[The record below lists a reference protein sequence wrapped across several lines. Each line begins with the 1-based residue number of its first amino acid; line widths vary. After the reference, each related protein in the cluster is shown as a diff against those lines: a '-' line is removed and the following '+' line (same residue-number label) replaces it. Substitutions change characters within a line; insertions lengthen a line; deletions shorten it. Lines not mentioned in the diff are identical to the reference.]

1 MDDKKGLKAKISG
14 ALRKI
19 HNSSGSRQSRQSTLE
34 INQFE
39 EAVRVAPERK
49 EAWMNLGRAY
59 DRSFQFEKALKC
71 KLKAAELSPDD
82 AEVRYGLGCT
92 FCAKGDF
99 PAAIKSF
106 EEALVLK
113 PDFLEACEAIAEQ
126 FQIIG
131 KYGKADEWLS
141 KADRIRYKE

>member
-14 ALRKI
+14 GLRKI
-19 HNSSGSRQSRQSTLE
+19 HNSSGSRQSRQSTLK
-34 INQFE
+34 INQFK
-39 EAVRVAPERK
+39 EAVRVAPDRK
-49 EAWMNLGRAY
+49 EAWINLGRAY
-59 DRSFQFEKALKC
+59 DRSFQFEEALKC

-82 AEVRYGLGCT
+82 PEVRYGLGCT

-126 FQIIG
+126 FQIMG

-141 KADRIRYKE
+141 RADKIRDEE